1 MPLFLFIN
9 RRMTVL
15 NRNPSNPNMLQ
26 GNKFQLNFSRAPNL
40 QYFSQTIT
48 LPGLSTSEIPVN
60 NPFVEL
66 YAPGEKAIYDTLNIT
81 FLVDAEMTGWL
92 EVHDWLRALTFPTE
106 YEEYRNLGLLN
117 KFTTASNSKTPQYA
131 DGSITILSASN
142 KPYFKFNFF
151 DLFPISIGG
160 FMLSSTDT
168 PETIITSDATFRF
181 TYYNVEKL
189 I

>member
-1 MPLFLFIN
+1 
-9 RRMTVL
+9 MTVL

-48 LPGLSTSEIPVN
+48 LPGISTSEIPVQ

-92 EVHDWLRALTFPTE
+92 EVHDWLRGLTFPTN
-106 YEEYRNLGLLN
+106 YGEYRNLSQQN
-117 KFTTASNSKTPQYA
+117 KFTTTADSKTPQYA
-131 DGSITILSASN
+131 DASVTILSASN
-142 KPYFKFNFF
+142 KPYFKFTFF

-181 TYYNVEKL
+181 TYYDIEKL

>member
-1 MPLFLFIN
+1 
-9 RRMTVL
+9 MTVL

-26 GNKFQLNFSRAPNL
+26 PNKFTLNLSRSPNL
-40 QYFSQTIT
+40 QYFCQTVT
-48 LPGLSTSEIPVN
+48 LPGLSTSEIPVQ

-81 FLVDAEMTGWL
+81 FLVDAEMTAWL
-92 EVHDWLRALTFPTE
+92 EIHDWLRALTFPTD

-117 KFTTASNSKTPQYA
+117 KFTTAANSKSPQYT
-131 DGSITILSASN
+131 DGAVTILSAAN
-142 KPYFKFNFF
+142 KPYFKINFI
-151 DLFPISIGG
+151 DMFPISLGG
-160 FMLSSTDT
+160 FMMSATDT

-181 TYYNVEKL
+181 TYFNVEKL

>member
-1 MPLFLFIN
+1 
-9 RRMTVL
+9 MTVL

-40 QYFSQTIT
+40 QYFCQTVT
-48 LPGLSTSEIPVN
+48 LPGLSTSEIPIN

-81 FLVDAEMTGWL
+81 FLVDAEMTAWL
-92 EVHDWLRALTFPTE
+92 EIHDWLRALTFPTDF
-106 YEEYRNLGLLN
+106 EEYTRLGQLN
-117 KFTTASNSKTPQYA
+117 QFATAADSKAPQYA

-142 KPYFKFNFF
+142 KPYFKFKFVN
-151 DLFPISIGG
+151 LFPIAVGG

-181 TYYNVEKL
+181 TYYDVEKL

>member
-1 MPLFLFIN
+1 
-9 RRMTVL
+9 MTAL

-26 GNKFQLNFSRAPNL
+26 GNKFTLNFSRAPNL
-40 QYFSQTIT
+40 QYFCQTVT
-48 LPGLSTSEIPVN
+48 LPGLSTSEIPIN

-66 YAPGEKAIYDTLNIT
+66 YAPGEKAIYDTLNVT
-81 FLVDAEMTGWL
+81 FMVDQEMTGWL
-92 EVHDWLRALTFPTE
+92 EIHDWLRALTFPTAF
-106 YEEYRNLGLLN
+106 EEYTRLGQLN
-117 KFTTASNSKTPQYA
+117 KFISAADSKTPQYA
-131 DGSITILSASN
+131 DGSITILSAAN
-142 KPYFKFNFF
+142 KPYFRFNFLN
-151 DLFPISIGG
+151 LFPIAIGG

>member
-1 MPLFLFIN
+1 
-9 RRMTVL
+9 MTAL

-26 GNKFQLNFSRAPNL
+26 PNKFTLNLSRSPNL
-40 QYFSQTIT
+40 QYFCQTVT
-48 LPGLSTSEIPVN
+48 LPGLSTSEIPVQ

-81 FLVDAEMTGWL
+81 FLVDAEMTAWL
-92 EVHDWLRALTFPTE
+92 EIHDWLRALTFPTD

-117 KFTTASNSKTPQYA
+117 KFTTAANSKSPQYT
-131 DGSITILSASN
+131 DGAVTILSAAN
-142 KPYFKFNFF
+142 KPYFKINFI
-151 DLFPISIGG
+151 DMFPISLGG
-160 FMLSSTDT
+160 FMMSATDT

-181 TYYNVEKL
+181 TYFNVEKL